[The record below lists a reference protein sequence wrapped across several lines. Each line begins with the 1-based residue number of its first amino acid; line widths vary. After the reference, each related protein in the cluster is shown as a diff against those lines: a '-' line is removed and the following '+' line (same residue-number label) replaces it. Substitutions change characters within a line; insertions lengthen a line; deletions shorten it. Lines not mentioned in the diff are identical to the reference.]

1 MAADEGP
8 DVIGPDYHPKKNVA
22 HYIKVLK
29 RTFLTREGLIG
40 SYDYGYLF
48 MPNLPF
54 MGKENVT
61 PPFFG
66 LHDHMPVFL
75 ALLLGLQH
83 TLAMLAG
90 VITPAI
96 ILSGEAGVNLATDEQ
111 QYLVST
117 ALIVCGILSAIQITR
132 FHIRGTPVSST
143 LSANLHG

>member
-48 MPNLPF
+48 MPSLPF

-66 LHDHMPVFL
+66 LHDHMPVRSEERRV
-75 ALLLGLQH
+75 GKEC
-83 TLAMLAG
+83 
-90 VITPAI
+90 VP
-96 ILSGEAGVNLATDEQ
+96 
-111 QYLVST
+111 
-117 ALIVCGILSAIQITR
+117 
-132 FHIRGTPVSST
+132 
-143 LSANLHG
+143 